1 MRFIRCDVTRNTDSN
16 FPLSNAMLPQL
27 GQFWQQQTGQL
38 GRFCQGQL
46 SSNIAAYCQ
55 GTTLLHSKE
64 SQETLIRIY
73 IYYIYLQKL
82 YIYYI
87 YLQKLYINY
96 IYVCVCVCPY
106 LIPLIMNALPSDI
119 HSLERNGIPR
129 DAIQIIRELKHPE
142 LH

>member
-1 MRFIRCDVTRNTDSN
+1 MQCYPSY
-16 FPLSNAMLPQL
+16 AMYWAVLAAAN
-27 GQFWQQQTGQL
+27 WATGQVN
-38 GRFCQGQL
+38 CQGQL

-106 LIPLIMNALPSDI
+106 LIPLIMKALPSNI
-119 HSLERNGIPR
+119 HSLKSEWKTKVCHSNNQGNETP
-129 DAIQIIRELKHPE
+129 
-142 LH
+142 